1 VKEVD
6 GHIPFKAMP
15 TPKPSWVERW
25 NVFLSQ
31 HGSWWPRFAGQGPVY
46 CLPKGVIGVLR
57 REFLD
62 NDDSEAELAFRSLC
76 RGRSR
81 TTIGVWNEQ
90 PIDYPLPFDLDR
102 LQVSDDYLH
111 KLSTTKY
118 APEIDWRSSP
128 RIDGKTWRAIHHQLL
143 GYVGRLTLDEQYR
156 SEMKPL
162 QDRWLRHGCRP
173 SFPLVANALEK
184 PTTSTASIRQ
194 DIEQSSSEE
203 VATLM
208 KDAGHF
214 MRKWQLNR
222 LITWELPLP
231 QRPLDWVPL
240 RLACALLG
248 DDHPVFA
255 VPSFY
260 DIPSRTDVRARIRE
274 EQEQVAKAF
283 RINLEH
289 PVTDI
294 STRGG
299 KPSSYES
306 AFRMWHI
313 EVTVRS
319 RYGTSRGL
327 VARLGPA
334 FKKYL
339 GYQEDRVKQIR
350 SMYAQLLNQNG

>member
-1 VKEVD
+1 
-6 GHIPFKAMP
+6 MP
-15 TPKPSWVERW
+15 APKPKWIQRW
-25 NVFLSQ
+25 ELFLSQ
-31 HGSWWPRFAGQGPVY
+31 HRLWWSRFASQGTVY
-46 CLPKGVIGVLR
+46 WLPKGVISALR
-57 REFLD
+57 GEFLD
-62 NDDSEAELAFRSLC
+62 NDDTEAELAFRSLC

-81 TTIGVWNEQ
+81 TTIGVWSEQ

-102 LQVSDDYLH
+102 LRVSDDYLR
-111 KLSTTKY
+111 KLSTTRY
-118 APEIDWRSSP
+118 APEIDWPSSP
-128 RIDGKTWRAIHHQLL
+128 KIDGKTWRAIHHQLL
-143 GYVGRLTLDEQYR
+143 GYVGRLTLDDQYR

-184 PTTSTASIRQ
+184 PTISTPSIRQ
-194 DIEQSSSEE
+194 DMEQSSSEE

-208 KDAGHF
+208 KDAAHF

-231 QRPLDWVPL
+231 QRPLDGVPL
-240 RLACALLG
+240 RVACALLG
-248 DDHPVFA
+248 DDHPVFT

-260 DIPSRTDVRARIRE
+260 DIPSGTDVRARFRE
-274 EQEQVAKAF
+274 EQKRVARAF
-283 RINLEH
+283 GINLEH

-294 STRGG
+294 STRAG
-299 KPSSYES
+299 KLSSYES
-306 AFRMWHI
+306 AFWMWFI
-313 EVTVRS
+313 EATVRS

-334 FKKYL
+334 LEKYL

-350 SMYAQLLNQNG
+350 SMYARLLNQNG